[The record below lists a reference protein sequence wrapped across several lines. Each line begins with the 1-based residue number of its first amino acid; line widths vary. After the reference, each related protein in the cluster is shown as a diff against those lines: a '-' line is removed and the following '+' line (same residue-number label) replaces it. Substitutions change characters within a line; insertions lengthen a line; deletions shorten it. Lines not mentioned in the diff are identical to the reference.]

1 MLEFLAGKGVA
12 FAPTRGL
19 FKDNAPQGLRVCPTF
34 SQSAQVVLQAGKKL
48 YAYYHAQEGSKP
60 NASFYDIKEFF
71 AGRNAKGKLNPP
83 SKATDAYYKELYSAL
98 QESLEILALEIAP
111 KVREFGFL
119 R

>member
-1 MLEFLAGKGVA
+1 M
-12 FAPTRGL
+12 
-19 FKDNAPQGLRVCPTF
+19 
-34 SQSAQVVLQAGKKL
+34 VLQAGKKL